1 MSPLLFLLL
10 LGLSVYSNALDLKG
24 KVIWNQLCPG
34 AKTLGQAKAILDGGS
49 NYYGS
54 ITRDGSFVI
63 PDVPEGTYILNIV
76 ARNHLFDQYRID
88 IVDSLSPPEVR
99 PYLPGTPLSST
110 ANSPVTITYPLKV
123 HPRYKNEYFVP
134 KESFDVMGM
143 LQSPMIMM
151 MGAVG
156 VMVVAL
162 PYMMKNLDPEQLKEV
177 QESQA
182 RMVKMQGSITSG
194 DFSGIASMF
203 TEGSGDGGSSSA
215 TPSTPVKNR
224 GKKKR

>member
-1 MSPLLFLLL
+1 MSPFLFLFL
-10 LGLSVYSNALDLKG
+10 LGLSAYSNALDLKG
-24 KVIWNQLCPG
+24 TVGWNQVCPD
-34 AKTLGQAKAILDGGS
+34 AKALGQAKAILDDGS
-49 NYYGS
+49 SHYGS

-63 PDVPEGTYILNIV
+63 PDVPEGTYIFNIV
-76 ARNHLFDQYRID
+76 ARNYLFDQYRID
-88 IVDSLSPPEVR
+88 VVDTLSAPEVR

-110 ANSPVTITYPLKV
+110 ANSHVTISYPLRI
-123 HPRYKNEYFVP
+123 HPRFKNEYFVP
-134 KESFDVMGM
+134 KQSFNVMGM
-143 LQSPMIMM
+143 LQNPMMMM

-182 RMVKMQGSITSG
+182 RMVKMQSSITSG
-194 DFSGIASMF
+194 DLSGITSMF
-203 TEGSGDGGSSSA
+203 AEGSNNGGSSSA